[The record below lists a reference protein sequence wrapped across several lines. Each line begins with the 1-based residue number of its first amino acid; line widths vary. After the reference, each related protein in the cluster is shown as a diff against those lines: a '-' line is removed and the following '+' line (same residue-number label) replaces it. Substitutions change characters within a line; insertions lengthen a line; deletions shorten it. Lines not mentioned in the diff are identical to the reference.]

1 MDWLGALASL
11 RAEGRP
17 GVLVT
22 VAEVRG
28 HAPREPGAKMVV
40 GLEQTWGSV
49 GGGNLE
55 ETAVRRARELIASGV
70 RTAEMLAS
78 RLTPHA
84 SHDHGRQC
92 CGGEVRLLLE
102 PFLVRP
108 TVAIFGVGHVGFE
121 LARILSRL
129 EIRLHLVDSRAE
141 QLEELRLAEV
151 TAGVADVEVH
161 RAVLGELVLERL
173 PAGAHVLIMTHDHA
187 EDFALCDAALR
198 LLSPDLSEGP
208 RATARSGPEKSEER
222 WGSIGLIGS
231 SAKWARFR
239 RNLLAEGHD
248 EATVDRITCPIGRP
262 EIVGKEPAV
271 IAIAV
276 AADLLPRLRPE
287 PAPLRPEP
295 APLRPEPVE
304 GRTST
309 GSARTSARR

>member
-1 MDWLGALASL
+1 MDWLSALASL

-40 GLEQTWGSV
+40 GLERTWGSV

-55 ETAVRRARELIASGV
+55 ETAVRRARELIADGA
-70 RTAEMLAS
+70 RTAEMLES
-78 RLTPHA
+78 RLSPHA

-102 PFLVRP
+102 PISVRP
-108 TVAIFGVGHVGFE
+108 TVAIFGVGHVGLE

-129 EIRLHLVDSRAE
+129 ELQLHLVDSRAE
-141 QLEELRLAEV
+141 QLDELRLAEV

-198 LLSPDLSEGP
+198 LLISD
-208 RATARSGPEKSEER
+208 KSAR

-231 SAKWARFR
+231 SAKWATFKK
-239 RNLLAEGHD
+239 NLLAEGHD

-262 EIVGKEPAV
+262 EIAGKEPAV

-276 AADLLPRLRPE
+276 AADLLPLLRPD
-287 PAPLRPEP
+287 
-295 APLRPEPVE
+295 PVE
-304 GRTST
+304 GPPVSGAST
-309 GSARTSARR
+309 RSARRAPTA